1 MITMDEERRLEAL
14 REQIKGYM
22 SGKRLAHTLGVERE
36 IAALAGIYAPEQMYT
51 LRAAALLH
59 DITKELSR
67 EEQLKLCDESG
78 IIYTD
83 EEIHM
88 PKTFH
93 SRTAA
98 VRIRRDFPEFAVEE
112 ILDAIRWH
120 TTGRAG
126 MTIGDKLLYLA
137 DYIEDTRTFEDCV
150 ELRRQFYRGLDK
162 AKNEDARAAHLTDI
176 LILSFD
182 MTIRGLLEDGAPIHM
197 DTVSARN
204 DLVCARNR
212 ARA

>member
-1 MITMDEERRLEAL
+1 MISIEEEQRLTAL
-14 REQIKGYM
+14 RERIGTYM

-36 IAALAGIYAPEQMYT
+36 IAVLAGIYAPEEEYM
-51 LRAAALLH
+51 LRTAALLH

-67 EEQLKLCDESG
+67 EEQLQLCDESG

-83 EEIHM
+83 EEKHM

-98 VRIRRDFPEFAVEE
+98 VRIRRDFPEFA
-112 ILDAIRWH
+112 DAALIDVIRWH

-137 DYIEDTRTFEDCV
+137 DYIEDTRTFPDCV
-150 ELRRQFYRGLDK
+150 ELRRRFYEGLAG
-162 AKNEDARAAHLTDI
+162 AKDEQSRAVHLCDI

-182 MTIRGLLEDGAPIHM
+182 MTIRGLLEDGTPIHM
-197 DTVSARN
+197 DTVAARN
-204 DLVCARNR
+204 DLICTRPR
-212 ARA
+212 A